1 MDMTENDILN
11 PAYVTDRCKSVH
23 EKFFGLLSRMQKA
36 MGEDEVFDV
45 SDFVRDMEDMK
56 VEIEYLCRI

>member
-1 MDMTENDILN
+1 
-11 PAYVTDRCKSVH
+11 
-23 EKFFGLLSRMQKA
+23 